1 MNGHVRPWAIGALLL
16 VVPLPVTAQ
25 QVGPADRAELA
36 GQAEPGQDVEAAGE
50 EPPHFAEEVTV
61 TVTARKREENL

>member
-1 MNGHVRPWAIGALLL
+1 MNGHVRPWAVGALLL

-25 QVGPADRAELA
+25 QVGPADRAEPA